1 MANKR
6 LLQKITKIT
15 GLLIIIF
22 LMMLGS
28 LNWYVSSHKQ
38 ALLSLVQQQFHASFQ
53 GTLLISDIEPSIGK
67 QFPNISFV
75 LKDICIRDSQWA
87 KHHHDFVQAKK
98 LFVQVKLWPLLMGKF
113 QLRKFILSDG
123 SINLF
128 EDQNGYNN
136 HSIFK
141 NEKRQAEQ
149 NSGEDLK
156 LRRLELE
163 NIRFSYT
170 HYHHFKNFDFYITQ
184 LDAWIDHKNT
194 IKNIHSNADITINN
208 LSFNTHK
215 GSFLKNKNVAFDFQF
230 TYDTKQ
236 NTLVFDRQKLM
247 VNNTVLKISALFQLG
262 YLKQNFS
269 LEMYAPKMDYKEGVS
284 WMTPNIRRPLD
295 SFTLAQP
302 IALSVMIS
310 GRLNHQ
316 RSPWVRLKSIIS
328 NNTLYT
334 KFGQFDSV
342 NMTAQ
347 FNNGGSIDTIYGDR
361 NSSIKIDGLRASYKG
376 IPFTADSTYVYN
388 LVAPAITT
396 IIKGEF
402 EIKKLNALIG
412 KNSFR
417 YGLGTAKINIKYVGS
432 ISKKN
437 DTTAD
442 IDGDIH
448 IQNGAVSYLPRQLKF
463 THCNI
468 NLHLHNQDIELKESS
483 IHTQKST
490 ISLSGIAKNFLGLYL
505 HDPEKVVFDVQLRSH
520 KIDLNEFQQFLIK
533 RTAPAVKK
541 TKSSRFPMPDAI
553 DKTFDLSQT
562 NLSLNIHQLVYKKFE
577 ANNIIAQLSLLYD
590 GISLHQVQL
599 DHADGRINLN
609 GRVYEND
616 ADNTLF
622 HLNAKVQ
629 KVAVDKLLYGFG
641 NFGQSTFLPENTK
654 GNISL
659 NSNLSGRFNS
669 KGQFVLGSL
678 KGNTYFELA
687 NGELIH
693 FKPLI
698 KMGKIIFKRKRLE
711 RVRFANLKN
720 NLSING
726 NAIQIPPMMVRSDLI
741 NMQIGGVFNLHNG
754 TDVDIEIPLFGNDN
768 TSLSENNEQKG
779 SIGGYKVYVKGKDDE
794 QGNIHFKWSLKN
806 KDIEAARAERKRAKQ
821 KRELNK

>member
-1 MANKR
+1 MANKG

-28 LNWYVSSHKQ
+28 INWYVSSHKQ
-38 ALLSLVQQQFHASFQ
+38 ALLSLVQQQFQSSFK
-53 GTLLISDIEPSIGK
+53 GTLLVSDIEPTLWK

-75 LKDICIRDSQWA
+75 LKDIKIRDSQWTQ
-87 KHHHDFVQAKK
+87 HHHDFVQAKK

-113 QLRKFILSDG
+113 QVRKFILSDG

-136 HSIFK
+136 HGIFK

-156 LRRLELE
+156 LRRVELE
-163 NIRFSYT
+163 NIHFSYT
-170 HYHHFKNFDFYITQ
+170 HYHHFKNFDLYITQ

-194 IKNIHSNADITINN
+194 IKNIHSKANITVNQ

-236 NTLVFDRQKLM
+236 NTLVFVRQKLM
-247 VNNTVLKISALFQLG
+247 VNNNVLKISAQFQLD
-262 YLKQNFS
+262 YLKQNFRI
-269 LEMYAPKMDYKEGVS
+269 EIIAPKIDYEEGIT

-295 SFTLAQP
+295 SFMFDKP

-316 RSPWVRLKSIIS
+316 RTPWVGLKGIIS
-328 NNTLYT
+328 NNTLHT

-342 NMTAQ
+342 NMIAQ
-347 FNNGGSIDTIYGDR
+347 FNNGGSIDTIYGDKH
-361 NSSIKIDGLRASYKG
+361 SSIQINELRASYKG

-388 LVAPAITT
+388 LIAPAITT

-402 EIKKLNALIG
+402 DIKKLNALIG

-417 YGLGTAKINIKYVGS
+417 YGAGTAKINVKYVGS
-432 ISKKN
+432 ISKNN

-442 IDGDIH
+442 IDGDII
-448 IQNGAVSYLPRQLKF
+448 IQNAAVSYLPRQLKF

-483 IHTQKST
+483 INTQKSN
-490 ISLSGIAKNFLGLYL
+490 ISISGIAKNFLGLYL
-505 HDPEKVVFDVQLRSH
+505 HDPEKVVFDVQLHSH
-520 KIDLNEFQQFLIK
+520 KIDLNEFQHFLIK
-533 RTAPAVKK
+533 RKDSAVKK
-541 TKSSRFPMPDAI
+541 TKSSKSLMPDAI

-577 ANNIIAQLSLLYD
+577 ANNIIAQMSLLND

-622 HLNAKVQ
+622 YINAKVQ
-629 KVAVDKLLYGFG
+629 KVAVDKLLYSFG
-641 NFGQSTFLPENTK
+641 SFGQETFLPENTK
-654 GNISL
+654 GDISL

-669 KGQFVLGSL
+669 RGQFVLGSL
-678 KGNTYFELA
+678 KGSTYFELA
-687 NGELIH
+687 NGELIN

-698 KMGKIIFKRKRLE
+698 KMGKIIFRRKRLE
-711 RVRFANLKN
+711 KVRFASLKN

-726 NAIQIPPMMVRSDLI
+726 NAIHIPPMMIRSDLI
-741 NMQIGGVFNLHNG
+741 NMQISGVFNLHNG
-754 TDVDIEIPLFGNDN
+754 TDVDIEIPLFGRDN
-768 TSLSENNEQKG
+768 ASLSEKNEGKG

-806 KDIEAARAERKRAKQ
+806 KEIEAARAERKRAKQ
-821 KRELNK
+821 KRELIK

>member
-6 LLQKITKIT
+6 LIKKIAKIM

-28 LNWYVSSHKQ
+28 IYWYVSSHKQ
-38 ALLSLVQQQFHASFQ
+38 ALLSQIQQQFHSSLN

-87 KHHHDFVQAKK
+87 QHHHDFVRAKK

-113 QLRKFILSDG
+113 QVRKFILSDG
-123 SINLF
+123 FINLF
-128 EDQNGYNN
+128 EDKNGYNN
-136 HSIFK
+136 RSIFQK
-141 NEKRQAEQ
+141 DHRQQ
-149 NSGEDLK
+149 KPNRDNDVK

-163 NIRFSYT
+163 NIRFSYN
-170 HYHHFKNFDFYITQ
+170 HYHHFKNFDFDIIQ
-184 LDAWIDHKNT
+184 LNAWIDHKNT
-194 IKNIHSNADITINN
+194 IKNIHSIANITVNQ

-215 GSFLKNKNVAFDFQF
+215 GAFLKDKKVTFDLQF

-236 NTLVFDRQKLM
+236 NNLVFDQQKLM
-247 VNNTVLKISALFQLG
+247 INDNVLNISALFQLG
-262 YLKQNFS
+262 YLKQDFS
-269 LEMYAPKMDYKEGVS
+269 LEMYTPRIDYKEAVS
-284 WMTPNIRRPLD
+284 WMSPNIRRPLN
-295 SFTLAQP
+295 SFMLAQP
-302 IALSVMIS
+302 IALSVNIS

-316 RSPWVRLKSIIS
+316 RNPWVRLKSLIS
-328 NNTLYT
+328 NNTLQT

-342 NMTAQ
+342 NMIAQ

-361 NSSIKIDGLRASYKG
+361 NSSIKIDGLRASYQG

-388 LVAPAITT
+388 LNSPAITT
-396 IIKGEF
+396 LIRSEF
-402 EIKKLNALIG
+402 DIKKLNALIG

-417 YGLGTAKINIKYVGS
+417 YGAGTAKINLKYVGS

-448 IQNGAVSYLPRQLKF
+448 IQNGAVNYLPRQLEF

-483 IHTQKST
+483 VQTKKST
-490 ISLSGIAKNFLGLYL
+490 ISLSGIAKNFLGLYI
-505 HDPEKVVFDVQLRSH
+505 HYPEKVVFEAQIHSH
-520 KIDLNEFQQFLIK
+520 RIDLNEFQQFLIK
-533 RTAPAVKK
+533 RTASDVKK
-541 TKSSRFPMPDAI
+541 SKSGSFNMPDAI

-562 NLSLNIHQLVYKKFE
+562 NLSLGIHKLVYKKFE
-577 ANNIIAQLSLLYD
+577 ANNIKAQLSLLHD
-590 GISLHQVQL
+590 GISLNQVQL
-599 DHADGRINLN
+599 DHADGHINLN

-622 HLNAKVQ
+622 YLNAKIQ

-641 NFGQSTFLPENTK
+641 SFGQATFLPENIK

-669 KGQFVLGSL
+669 RGQFVLGSL
-678 KGNTYFELA
+678 KGDTYFELA
-687 NGELIH
+687 NGELIN

-711 RVRFANLKN
+711 KVRFASLKN

-726 NAIQIPPMMVRSDLI
+726 NAIHIPPMMIRSDLI

-754 TDVDIEIPLFGNDN
+754 TDVDIEIPLFGSDND
-768 TSLSENNEQKG
+768 SLSKNNEQNG

-806 KDIEAARAERKRAKQ
+806 KEIEAARAERKRAKQ